1 MIPLAYITAWRNNAP
16 WQDDFQVE
24 QDLIIERAL
33 VEIFSDPFL
42 KERVAFRGGTAL
54 HKLHLKPAARYS
66 EDIDLV
72 QIKAESIKDT
82 IKAFRERLNFLGTP
96 VVKQKA
102 HNNTLLF
109 RFEAEGNVPMRLKIE
124 INCREHFSVYGLTEM
139 LVQVDS
145 RWFSGTAFIPTY
157 SLEELLGTKLR
168 ALYQRKKG
176 RDLFD
181 MWHGLNQKDIRP
193 DKIIMAWKVYL
204 EREGNRISRKEF
216 LNNMDQKINDKEFL
230 GDIDGLLQPGFSY
243 DIKKSYEMVRKEV
256 LERL

>member
-1 MIPLAYITAWRNNAP
+1 MIPQAYITAWRNNAP

-82 IKAFRERLNFLGTP
+82 IKSFRERLNFLGTP
-96 VVKQKA
+96 VIKQKA

-109 RFEAEGNVPMRLKIE
+109 RFDAEGNVPMRLKIE
-124 INCREHFSVYGLTEM
+124 INCREHFSVFGLTEM
-139 LVQVDS
+139 PVRVDS
-145 RWFSGTAFIPTY
+145 RWFSGTAFILTY

-181 MWHGLNQKDIRP
+181 MWHGLNQKGIRP
-193 DKIIMAWKVYL
+193 DKIIEAWKVYL
-204 EREGNRISRKEF
+204 EKEGNRISRKEF
-216 LNNMDQKINDKEFL
+216 LNNMDQKISDKEFL
-230 GDIDGLLQPGFSY
+230 GDINGLLHPGFSY
-243 DIKKSYEMVRKEV
+243 DIKKSYEIVRKEV